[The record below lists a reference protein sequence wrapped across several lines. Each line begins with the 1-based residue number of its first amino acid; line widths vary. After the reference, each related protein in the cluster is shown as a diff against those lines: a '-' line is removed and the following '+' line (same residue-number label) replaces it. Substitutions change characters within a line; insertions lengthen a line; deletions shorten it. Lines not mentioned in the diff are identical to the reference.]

1 MITDSVWLPDLNC
14 LQWRSPILY
23 GSDSVWLPIWTA
35 CSDGH
40 RFWWLPTTKARFL
53 LLPSRLGKD
62 RKGDTQFWFCQN
74 YPSWLVSL
82 LIPISADRVDLLF
95 CNANGISD
103 QIVTGYLLARWT
115 CRIYPDSAGDV
126 GWWGN
131 CSTHL
136 MVVGWIG
143 LQSLWLGLTTRCS
156 WDESVQL
163 GLLLLSLTVT
173 VVSLFNKSLFYV
185 SKPALGTA
193 CS

>member
-1 MITDSVWLPDLNC
+1 MITDSVWLRFC
-14 LQWRSPILY
+14 MAPILY
-23 GSDSVWLPIWTA
+23 GSLTMA
-35 CSDGH
+35 C
-40 RFWWLPTTKARFL
+40 FL
-53 LLPSRLGKD
+53 LLPSRSGKD
-62 RKGDTQFWFCQN
+62 RKGDTQFWWFYYQD
-74 YPSWLVSL
+74 SRLVSL
-82 LIPISADRVDLLF
+82 LIPIGADRVDLLF
-95 CNANGISD
+95 CNANSISD
-103 QIVTGYLLARWT
+103 QIVTGYPLARWS
-115 CRIYPDSAGDV
+115 CCIYPDVADDA

-163 GLLLLSLTVT
+163 GLLLLSSSTVT
-173 VVSLFNKSLFYV
+173 VVSLFYKSLFYV